1 MYPLREAALE
11 DDEEEEEE
19 EDDDEESEGRGPKR
33 NQWMDLR
40 R

>member
-11 DDEEEEEE
+11 DDEEEEED
-19 EDDDEESEGRGPKR
+19 DDDEESEGRGPKR